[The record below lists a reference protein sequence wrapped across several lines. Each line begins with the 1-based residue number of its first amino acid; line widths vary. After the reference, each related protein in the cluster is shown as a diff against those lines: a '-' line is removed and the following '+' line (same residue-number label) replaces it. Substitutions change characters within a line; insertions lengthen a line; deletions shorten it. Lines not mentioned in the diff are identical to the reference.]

1 TQPARRS
8 PHTLFAVAAA
18 SLAKWQALIGG
29 RRAWGVA
36 LALVVIAVPGWLQL
50 RSDDDIHL
58 LIQRDPALVAQ
69 ERVVSSAVGADNS
82 AQFFVVRG
90 ASPEA

>member
-1 TQPARRS
+1 TSLLGYAILTVAPFPALRQIACFAIVGIFTAFASVVWLLPSLMTQPARRS

-36 LALVVIAVPGWLQL
+36 LALVVIA
-50 RSDDDIHL
+50 
-58 LIQRDPALVAQ
+58 
-69 ERVVSSAVGADNS
+69 
-82 AQFFVVRG
+82 
-90 ASPEA
+90 